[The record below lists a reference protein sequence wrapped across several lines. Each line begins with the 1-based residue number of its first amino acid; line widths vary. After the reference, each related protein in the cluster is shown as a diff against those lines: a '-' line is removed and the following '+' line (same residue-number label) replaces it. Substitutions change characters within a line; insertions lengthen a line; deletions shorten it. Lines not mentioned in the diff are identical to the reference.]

1 MLLEYIVILCTC
13 CIKCKNAWQI
23 NDNLLQRCLMFQAYL
38 CLVGVTY
45 IPFPFISLKTF
56 FLEGQ
61 SLKSAGDPM
70 SEASK
75 ISLRLVKI
83 PKPEVCLAC
92 VFFVSEVVNILFQ
105 SLNVMQSCCFSYF
118 FSRKEMKL

>member
-1 MLLEYIVILCTC
+1 
-13 CIKCKNAWQI
+13 
-23 NDNLLQRCLMFQAYL
+23 MFQAYL

-45 IPFPFISLKTF
+45 IPFPLFFLKHF

-83 PKPEVCLAC
+83 PKPEVLCIFCLGSGKY
-92 VFFVSEVVNILFQ
+92 FVSVVERYAKLLF
-105 SLNVMQSCCFSYF
+105 
-118 FSRKEMKL
+118 